1 MARTPARK
9 AAPLDLGALLPMRDG
24 LSAGGRRIRTIGPA
38 RERDGHG
45 EGNPRPT
52 IVVSRDPCLNDTI
65 RLIGPASPFG
75 NSRDPVVRAGPVVRI
90 QFPAADSPSLIGS
103 SAPRTRGA
111 AFRAGVRAMGGGAV
125 GRDGDRPAIWR
136 LPERLEEGW
145 APWQEPQQRRR
156 DLTPAITATSSIGL
170 TEPGRIGAST

>member
-9 AAPLDLGALLPMRDG
+9 AAPLVLGSLLPMRDG

-45 EGNPRPT
+45 EGDPRPT

-65 RLIGPASPFG
+65 RLIGPAPPFG

-103 SAPRTRGA
+103 NEPRTRGA
-111 AFRAGVRAMGGGAV
+111 A
-125 GRDGDRPAIWR
+125 
-136 LPERLEEGW
+136 
-145 APWQEPQQRRR
+145 
-156 DLTPAITATSSIGL
+156 
-170 TEPGRIGAST
+170 